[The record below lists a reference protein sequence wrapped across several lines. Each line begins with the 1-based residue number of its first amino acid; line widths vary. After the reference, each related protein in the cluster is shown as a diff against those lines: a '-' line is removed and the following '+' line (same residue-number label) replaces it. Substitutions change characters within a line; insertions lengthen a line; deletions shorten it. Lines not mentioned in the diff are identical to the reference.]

1 MAIKIS
7 EYTQELT
14 TFDTPETIKQE
25 VSMETS
31 PSVYETK
38 WYSWTTLKNFFTLKN
53 VLTIGNETDGT
64 NIKVNDADAI
74 ELENAS
80 TLKKGTYDFGASGG
94 ISRICGVGYEDM
106 WQAGIHHVFDSN
118 GFIRESNNCFNIIP
132 DGSFDNTLQFKVGSR
147 WILDDGTVYICT
159 AIPSVGNAVWDLQA
173 STPTLQEVTDAGAET
188 TKRISIG
195 NVPSDIYV
203 QYREDG
209 VIKHEA
215 SNITKLNFI
224 TPTGTGQINI
234 PDVVNATET
243 FALLSDLP
251 AGGGDVTGPASATT
265 NNIAVFSDTTGK
277 IIKDGGATI
286 AGINTNAVDLV
297 TVKLSEAISKGQAV
311 YVSGANGTN
320 ILVSKASNTSEATS
334 SKTLGLLATSGAT
347 NAIVNVVTSGL
358 IDNIDTSAATAA
370 GDPVWLGTS
379 GNLIFGLAS
388 KPYAPAHLVYIGVV
402 SRKSATVGEIIVK
415 VQNGFELKEI
425 HDVDLITNAPTNNQA
440 LVYES
445 SSSLWKNKSLT
456 TASVAASTDK
466 NYVTD
471 AQAVVI
477 GNTSGTNSGNE
488 TTTTT
493 GALINGA
500 TAKTTPVD
508 ADFIGLMDSAASN
521 ILKKLSWLNVKATL
535 KTYFD
540 TLYQAVGT
548 YLVASN
554 NLSDLTNT
562 STARTNLGLDNR
574 SAVLAET
581 ATDGTVSSGTSS
593 TYSSGVLITPAM
605 IDADTTIEVLC
616 RVRFTG
622 VASTKT
628 VRIYANATND
638 LSGSPILLGIN
649 SAIPSTNL
657 TYLFARLLAIKVKAG
672 TGAGTEVYPTSV
684 TTFNNEFNSSIVA
697 VTSAAIDWTTNK
709 YIIVAIQAANVSDA
723 GRCSFLKVRR

>member
-53 VLTIGNETDGT
+53 VLVIGNETDGT

-106 WQAGIHHVFDSN
+106 WQAGIHHVFDNN

-132 DGSFDNTLQFKVGSR
+132 DNSFDNTLRFKVGSR
-147 WILDDGTVYICT
+147 WILDDGTVYVCSDAST
-159 AIPSVGNAVWDLQA
+159 GSAVWNLQA
-173 STPTLQEVTDAGAET
+173 STPNLQAVTDGVSNNETTNTLIVGVVGTEHTEYNTNQIKYDLAGFNTTLQFVH
-188 TKRISIG
+188 
-195 NVPSDIYV
+195 PS
-203 QYREDG
+203 G
-209 VIKHEA
+209 
-215 SNITKLNFI
+215 SGF
-224 TPTGTGQINI
+224 INI
-234 PDVVNATET
+234 PDVGTANET

-265 NNIAVFSDTTGK
+265 DNIAVYDGTTGK

-297 TVKLSEAISKGQAV
+297 TVKLSEAINKGQAV
-311 YVSGANGTN
+311 YISGANGTN
-320 ILVSKASNTSEATS
+320 ILVSKASNASEATS
-334 SKTLGLLATSGAT
+334 SKTLGLLQTSGAT
-347 NAIVNVVTSGL
+347 NAFVNVVTSGL
-358 IDNIDTSAATAA
+358 LDNIDTSAATAS

-425 HDVDLITNAPTNNQA
+425 HDVSAQTPTDKDVLQ
-440 LVYES
+440 YES
-445 SSSLWKNKSLT
+445 ATTLWKNKALT

-471 AQAVVI
+471 AQATII

-500 TAKTTPVD
+500 TAKATPVD

-521 ILKKLSWLNVKATL
+521 VLKKLSWLNVKATL

-562 STARTNLGLDNR
+562 TTARTNLGLDNR
-574 SAVLAET
+574 STVLAET
-581 ATDGTVSSGTSS
+581 ATDGTASSGTAH
-593 TYSSGVLITPAM
+593 TYSTSVLITPAM
-605 IDADTTIEVLC
+605 IDANTSIVVKA
-616 RVRFTG
+616 RAKKTG
-622 VASTKT
+622 ILGSVT
-628 VRIYANATND
+628 VRLYANTTND
-638 LSGSPILLGIN
+638 IAGSPVLLCFVTSGNGALSGLSTVIL
-649 SAIPSTNL
+649 
-657 TYLFARLLAIKVKAG
+657 RDLAIKIKASS
-672 TGAGTEVYPTSV
+672 TEVSANTIGGNTELGNV
-684 TTFNNEFNSSIVA
+684 NNIV
-697 VTSAAIDWTTNK
+697 SNLAIDWTSNK
-709 YIIVAIQAANVSDA
+709 YVVATVQNSNATDSSVI
-723 GRCSFLKVRR
+723 SFLKVSR

>member
-53 VLTIGNETDGT
+53 VLVIGNETDGT
-64 NIKVNDADAI
+64 NIKVNNADAI

-106 WQAGIHHVFDSN
+106 WQGGIHHVFDSN
-118 GFIRESNNCFNIIP
+118 GLIRESNNCFDIIP
-132 DGSFDNTLQFKVGSR
+132 NGSFDNTLRFKVGSR
-147 WILDDGTVYICT
+147 WILDDGTVYVCSD
-159 AIPSVGNAVWDLQA
+159 ASAGAAVWAIGGINLQA
-173 STPTLQEVTDAGAET
+173 VTTVGAET
-188 TKRISIG
+188 TNRIFIG
-195 NVPSDIYV
+195 DVPSDNYV

-209 VIKHEA
+209 VIKHEG
-215 SNITKLNFI
+215 SNVTKLNFI

-251 AGGGDVTGPASATT
+251 AGGGDVTGPASATDD
-265 NNIAVFSDTTGK
+265 NIAVYDGTTGK
-277 IIKDGGATI
+277 LIKDGGATI
-286 AGINTNAVDLV
+286 AGINTNAIDLV
-297 TVKLSEAISKGQAV
+297 TVKLSEAINKGQAV
-311 YVSGANGTN
+311 YISGANGTN
-320 ILVSKASNTSEATS
+320 ILVSKASNASEATS
-334 SKTLGLLATSGAT
+334 SKTLGLLQTSGAL

-358 IDNIDTSAATAA
+358 LDGLNTSTATV

-379 GNLIFGLAS
+379 GNLIYGLAS
-388 KPYAPAHLVYIGVV
+388 KPVAPAHLVYIGVV
-402 SRKSATVGEIIVK
+402 SRVSATVGEIFVR

-425 HDVDLITNAPTNNQA
+425 HDVLITSVADKDVLQ
-440 LVYES
+440 YES
-445 SSSLWKNKSLT
+445 ATSLWKNKALT

-471 AQAVVI
+471 AQAIVI
-477 GNTSGTNSGNE
+477 GNQSGTNSGNE

-562 STARTNLGLDNR
+562 TTARTNLKMLDVYITTGDQTTSSSTASSITGLSF
-574 SAVLAET
+574 SAT
-581 ATDGTVSSGTSS
+581 ASKRYKISGIIHIGCGSTGGVRIQVTLPTGATVYLICTGLTSSATAILQAGIIASATLTGNAFCTIISSSGYIKVDGEIQLSSTAGTVQ
-593 TYSSGVLITPAM
+593 
-605 IDADTTIEVLC
+605 
-616 RVRFTG
+616 FG
-622 VASTKT
+622 VASGVNLQTST
-628 VRIYANATND
+628 IFQ
-638 LSGSPILLGIN
+638 LG
-649 SAIPSTNL
+649 TQL
-657 TYLFARLLAIKVKAG
+657 TI
-672 TGAGTEVYPTSV
+672 TE
-684 TTFNNEFNSSIVA
+684 I
-697 VTSAAIDWTTNK
+697 
-709 YIIVAIQAANVSDA
+709 
-723 GRCSFLKVRR
+723 